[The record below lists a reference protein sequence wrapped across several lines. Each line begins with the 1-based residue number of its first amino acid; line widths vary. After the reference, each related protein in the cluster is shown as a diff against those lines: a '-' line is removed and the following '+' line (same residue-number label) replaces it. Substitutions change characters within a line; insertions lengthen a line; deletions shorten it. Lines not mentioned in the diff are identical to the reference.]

1 VVVEKFSVLFFRCC
15 LSLLE
20 IMLRV
25 GGYLQALAKAA
36 EALTGPAKALT
47 PLLKVG
53 PYFTA

>member
-1 VVVEKFSVLFFRCC
+1 MLVEKFSVLFF

-25 GGYLQALAKAA
+25 GYLQALAKAA
-36 EALTGPAKALT
+36 PAKGFAALT